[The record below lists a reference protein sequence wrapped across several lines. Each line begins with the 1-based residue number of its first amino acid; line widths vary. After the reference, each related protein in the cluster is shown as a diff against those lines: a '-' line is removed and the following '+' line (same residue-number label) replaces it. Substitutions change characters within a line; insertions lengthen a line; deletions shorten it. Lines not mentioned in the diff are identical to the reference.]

1 MKHYVG
7 GQAHNIMWNTSALQ
21 YMAWEMLK
29 DAKESSPAL
38 LTRSSESILKDQEVS
53 ILLSTWETRR

>member
-1 MKHYVG
+1 MKRYVG
-7 GQAHNIMWNTSALQ
+7 GQADNIMWNTSALQ

-38 LTRSSESILKDQEVS
+38 LTRSSESILKD
-53 ILLSTWETRR
+53 